1 MMNTYSMIIITHYT
15 APLRVR
21 QKLGQ
26 CPQTKK
32 SLPKVFTIHRLSTV
46 NDSERACEFSR
57 EGSIL
62 EMIQEQV
69 TFIVQIN
76 LYFLVTR
83 ARAGARRQ
91 RGAGQL
97 TAVATCSR
105 PGPRSHTAAGRAHRS
120 HRTEDRGC
128 PTVIIFVSIIDHFFN

>member
-1 MMNTYSMIIITHYT
+1 MNTYSMIIITHYT

-32 SLPKVFTIHRLSTV
+32 SLPKVF
-46 NDSERACEFSR
+46 DSERACEFSR